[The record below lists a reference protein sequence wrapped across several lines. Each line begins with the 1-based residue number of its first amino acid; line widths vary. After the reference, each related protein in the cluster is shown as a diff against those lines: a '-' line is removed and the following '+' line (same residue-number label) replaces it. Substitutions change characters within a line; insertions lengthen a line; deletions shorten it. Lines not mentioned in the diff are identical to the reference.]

1 MSAPRTRCA
10 RPSARFRPRR
20 AAWAAAD
27 AGARERP
34 PGPAAA
40 RAPVAACATVLAL
53 CFTYAFVRYV
63 VFHGE
68 PLASVPLYVTN
79 KAVALGAA
87 LLIAAAAAR
96 PHAGW
101 ARGARSAGLCGA
113 ALHALASAVLLDPA
127 YLPKLHGP
135 GGRLSGWAELAI
147 LGGAGALVAFGALK
161 LARPPGAPPRVARR
175 VAHVALAIVGVHCAA
190 LGARGWMTPAAW
202 PGGLPPITLLGFLAV
217 LAGLA
222 AAAAEAR
229 RSAPRPASPPR

>member
-1 MSAPRTRCA
+1 MSAPPTRCA
-10 RPSARFRPRR
+10 PSARLRPRR
-20 AAWAAAD
+20 AARSG
-27 AGARERP
+27 AGAEARERP
-34 PGPAAA
+34 PRPAVAA
-40 RAPVAACATVLAL
+40 RAPVAAGATVLAL
-53 CFTYAFVRYV
+53 CFAYAFLRYV
-63 VFHGE
+63 VVHGE

-147 LGGAGALVAFGALK
+147 LCGAGALVALGALK
-161 LARPPGAPPRVARR
+161 LARPPGPPPRAARR
-175 VAHVALAIVGVHCAA
+175 VAHVALALVGVHCAA
-190 LGARGWMTPAAW
+190 LGARGWTAPAAW
-202 PGGLPPITLLGFLAV
+202 PGGLPPITLLGFAAV
-217 LAGLA
+217 LLGLA
-222 AAAAEAR
+222 AAVTGGR
-229 RSAPRPASPPR
+229 RSPRPASPSL